1 MSPPLD
7 FPVATGFRFPV
18 VVPLL
23 LIGLLAGV
31 ASVRAAIK
39 EGDAFPPLTASGV
52 AILAGGELSDP
63 AGKVMLVD
71 FWASWCA
78 PCKASFPAMAK
89 LHSEYSRRGLVVVA
103 VSVDEKLADAMLF
116 VKKLAPPFLTL
127 HDRQQN
133 LVKQV
138 VVPTMPTSYLVGRDG
153 KVRLVQSG
161 YHGDASDQELRK
173 RIEVLLAGQN

>member
-7 FPVATGFRFPV
+7 SPVANGFRRPAAV
-18 VVPLL
+18 LL
-23 LIGLLAGV
+23 LLTGLLA
-31 ASVRAAIK
+31 AASSVRAAIK
-39 EGDAFPPLTASGV
+39 EGDVFPPLTAAGV
-52 AILAGGELSDP
+52 AILAGGELSTT

-71 FWASWCA
+71 SWASWCA

-89 LHSEYSRRGLVVVA
+89 LHSEYSRRGFVVVA

-127 HDRQQN
+127 HDRQQS

-138 VVPTMPTSYLVGRDG
+138 VGPTMPTSYLVGRDG
-153 KVRLVQSG
+153 KVRFVQSG
-161 YHGDASDQELRK
+161 YHGAASDQELRK
-173 RIEVLLAGQN
+173 RIEALLAEPN